1 MTSLSA
7 QPWLRTSSRV
17 IQPVKVPA
25 PVMAIFL
32 PLRSATVLIGPPAFT
47 AMTISTGAPD
57 NGAMPFIGA
66 PLTIMAMSVPPSR
79 PMSIAPAVMPWIRRG
94 PPPKAEDSMV
104 RPCFSKMPDCIPTSS
119 SV

>member
-7 QPWLRTSSRV
+7 QPWLFTSSRV

-25 PVMAIFL
+25 PVIAIFL

-47 AMTISTGAPD
+47 LMTISTGAPD
-57 NGAMPFIGA
+57 KGAMPFIGA
-66 PLTIMAMSVPPSR
+66 PLTIIAMSVPPSS

-94 PPPKAEDSMV
+94 PPPNAEDSMV
-104 RPCFSKMPDCIPTSS
+104 RPCFSKMPVCIPTSS